1 MLTGQRTQKYLRQSR
16 PMLVSLVL
24 LVLPVVAVA
33 DDVAA
38 AENRPGENRPGLF
51 SRSLQTAANA
61 ATAVIQLG
69 RQGTPVA
76 ASEPEIDTGALSQE
90 LRLEAFPALQTSDDS
105 LRLLDVNYE
114 PTVLSN
120 DIYSLANRPGLDL
133 TTSYVWESPRFGQ
146 FVVSTNTSYAYNQAG
161 VDSALASTT
170 LLPRAE
176 SAPGIS
182 LLPERQSSLT
192 FSWQIGN
199 HTATAVT
206 SYSDAVNQLGLLSL
220 DKLDVDQ
227 LNELVGQITTLD
239 LRYGYN
245 VRAGRQGN
253 ASFSLGVRNLLDR
266 RPQSSALAPSA
277 SAVQPSGSVAY
288 GTIKYQF

>member
-1 MLTGQRTQKYLRQSR
+1 MLTGQRNQKYLRKSR
-16 PMLVSLVL
+16 QMLASLAL
-24 LVLPVVAVA
+24 LVLPVAVVA
-33 DDVAA
+33 DDVQA
-38 AENRPGENRPGLF
+38 AENKPGLF
-51 SRSLQTAANA
+51 SRSLQTAASA
-61 ATAVIQLG
+61 ATAVWQFG
-69 RQGTPVA
+69 RQDAPEVLA
-76 ASEPEIDTGALSQE
+76 EPEINTGALSQE

-120 DIYSLANRPGLDL
+120 DLNSFANSPGLDL

-146 FVVSTNTSYAYNQAG
+146 FVVSTSTSYAYNQAG
-161 VDSALASTT
+161 VDSVLDSAT

-182 LLPERQSSLT
+182 LMPERQSSLT

-206 SYSDAVNQLGLLSL
+206 SYSDAANQLGLLSL

-277 SAVQPSGSVAY
+277 SPVQPSGSVAY

>member
-1 MLTGQRTQKYLRQSR
+1 MLA
-16 PMLVSLVL
+16 SLVL
-24 LVLPVVAVA
+24 LVLPVAVVA
-33 DDVAA
+33 DDVQV
-38 AENRPGENRPGLF
+38 AENKPGLF

-61 ATAVIQLG
+61 ASAVMQLG
-69 RQGTPVA
+69 RSGQSAAAVA
-76 ASEPEIDTGALSQE
+76 EPAIDAEALSQE
-90 LRLEAFPALQTSDDS
+90 LRLEAFPALQAGDDS

-120 DIYSLANRPGLDL
+120 DINSLANRSGLDL

-146 FVVSTNTSYAYNQAG
+146 FVVSTSTSYAYNQAG
-161 VDSALASTT
+161 VDSVLDTAT
-170 LLPRAE
+170 LLPRTE
-176 SAPGIS
+176 TAPGIS
-182 LLPERQSSLT
+182 LMPERQSSLT

-239 LRYGYN
+239 LSYGYN